1 VFSRPVTKRNEKRA
15 CVAIQSVYQD
25 RLGTNTD
32 ATSLQDEANTHRDR
46 GFSCEVFLTGLLSP
60 NSVLTIA
67 SPPSCPEYS
76 STANASVNKSATVRK
91 KFRLASQVSL
101 PRVRHTTGKVGRPFS
116 APGFVRSYLG
126 SMPDAATAR
135 EHLVF
140 EMIQQ
145 GGILQLRG

>member
-1 VFSRPVTKRNEKRA
+1 
-15 CVAIQSVYQD
+15 
-25 RLGTNTD
+25 
-32 ATSLQDEANTHRDR
+32 
-46 GFSCEVFLTGLLSP
+46 LLSP

-76 STANASVNKSATVRK
+76 STANASVNTSATVRK

-116 APGFVRSYLG
+116 APGFVGSYLG